1 MVARAL
7 ASAVAVVFLAATLS
21 SSPTLKGSAYSGAS
35 AQTAAFRPV
44 TDDLLQNPP
53 AADWLHWRRTYD
65 GWGYSPLNQINRQ
78 NVGQLR
84 LAWSWAMQPGNQQ
97 TTPLVHDGVMYLAN
111 PGSTVQA
118 LNAATGELL
127 WEYRREFPAETRQQ
141 HEIRALRGLS
151 IYQDRILVN
160 TGDAHIVALDAR
172 TGAVVWDVAVTD
184 PGQRFTYSAPGLVVR
199 GKIISGLQ
207 SCEYFYEQKCAIT
220 AHDAR
225 TGKELWRTSTI
236 AQPGQPGGDTWGNV
250 PLTFRAGA
258 DNWITGS
265 YDPASNLVFW
275 STAQAKPWTQAARGT
290 DGDALYS
297 NTLLALDADTGKIV
311 WYNQLLP
318 GETHD
323 MDEVFESILVDA
335 GPRRSVFKMGKL
347 GVLWQLDRQTGKFIA
362 ARDLGYQ
369 NLVDIDRTTGKVT
382 YRPGKI
388 PALNQMLDFCPST
401 AGFKSWRAMAY
412 HPDTRAF
419 YTPLL
424 LVCQKGTFTDV
435 QKVEGGGGL
444 GQGRR
449 DNYFHP
455 ESSGN
460 LGEFAAIEAATGRI
474 LWVTRQRA
482 PFNSAALT
490 TGGGLVFVGDWNRY
504 FNAYDASNGKLLW
517 QNRLTT
523 SPQGFPISYQV
534 AGRQYVAVPVGV
546 GAASWGTMIP
556 LMLTPDIKRPNTGN
570 ALFVFALP

>member
-1 MVARAL
+1 MQSQALATTFAALMVA
-7 ASAVAVVFLAATLS
+7 ASAALFAQAAPFKRVS
-21 SSPTLKGSAYSGAS
+21 
-35 AQTAAFRPV
+35 
-44 TDDLLQNPP
+44 DELLTNPP

-65 GWGYSPLNQINRQ
+65 GWGYSPLTQINRQ

-127 WEYRREFPAETRQQ
+127 WEYRRDYPPDRRQQ
-141 HEIRALRGLS
+141 HEMRALRGLS
-151 IYQDRILVN
+151 IYDDKILVN
-160 TGDAHIVALDAR
+160 TADAHIVALDAR
-172 TGAVVWDVAVTD
+172 TGAVAWDTAVTD
-184 PGQRFTYSAPGLVVR
+184 PKQRFAYSAPGLIVR

-207 SCEYFYEQKCAIT
+207 SCEFFYEQKCAIT

-225 TGKELWRTSTI
+225 TGRELWRTSTI
-236 AQPGQPGGDTWGNV
+236 AHPGQPGGDSWGDV
-250 PLTFRAGA
+250 ALTFRAGA
-258 DNWITGS
+258 DLWITGS
-265 YDPASNLVFW
+265 YDPALNLVFW
-275 STAQAKPWTQAARGT
+275 STAQAKPWSRAARGT

-297 NTLLALDADTGKIV
+297 NTVLALDPDTGKIV
-311 WYNQLLP
+311 WHNQLLP

-323 MDEVFESILVDA
+323 MDEVFENILVDEGA
-335 GPRRSVFKMGKL
+335 RRSLFKMGKL
-347 GVLWQLDRQTGKFIA
+347 GILWQLDRQTGKFVS

-369 NLVDIDRTTGKVT
+369 NLVDVDRNTGRVS
-382 YRPGKI
+382 YRAGMV
-388 PALNQMLDFCPST
+388 PALGQVIDFCPSL

-412 HPDTRAF
+412 HPESRAF
-419 YTPLL
+419 YAPLL
-424 LVCQKGTFTDV
+424 LTCQKGSFAAV
-435 QKVEGGGGL
+435 EKVEGGGGL

-455 ESSGN
+455 ESGGN
-460 LGEFAAIEAATGRI
+460 LGELAAIEARTGRI

-504 FNAYDASNGKLLW
+504 FNAYDASSGKLLW

-523 SPQGFPISYQV
+523 SPQGFPISYEV
-534 AGRQYVAVPVGV
+534 GGRQYVAVPVGV
-546 GAASWGTMIP
+546 GAASWGTTIP
-556 LMLTPDIKRPNTGN
+556 LMLTPDVKRPNTGN
-570 ALFVFALP
+570 ALFVFALANQ